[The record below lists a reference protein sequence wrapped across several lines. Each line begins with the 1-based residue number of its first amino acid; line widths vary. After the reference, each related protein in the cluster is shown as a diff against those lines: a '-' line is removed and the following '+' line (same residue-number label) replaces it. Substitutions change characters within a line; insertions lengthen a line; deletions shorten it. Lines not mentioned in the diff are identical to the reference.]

1 MKIEQLCVSY
11 GAQTVLADFSLSLPE
26 TGAVALMGPTGCGKT
41 TLLRVL
47 SGLLKPQS
55 GRVHGL
61 AGKRVAVLFQEDRL
75 LPWLSARDNVA
86 AVLEKGETA
95 RAEQALRD
103 VGLPESAF
111 DKRPA
116 ALSGGMRQRVALAR
130 LLAYGGDV
138 WLLDEPFKGLDADS
152 RAHVMQTVRRA
163 GQGKLIVLVTHEKAE
178 AQALSERIV
187 TLTGPP
193 LRLVEE
199 PDAGCPRER

>member
-1 MKIEQLCVSY
+1 MEHLCISY
-11 GAQTVLADFSLSLPE
+11 GSQAVLADFSLELPE

-47 SGLLKPQS
+47 AGLLQPQS
-55 GRVHGL
+55 GRVDGL
-61 AGKRVAVLFQEDRL
+61 TGKRVAVLFQEDRL
-75 LPWLSARDNVA
+75 LPWLTARENVA

-103 VGLPESAF
+103 AGLPESAF

-116 ALSGGMRQRVALAR
+116 ELSGGMRRRVALAR

-138 WLLDEPFKGLDADS
+138 WLLDEPFNGLDADS
-152 RAHVMQTVRRA
+152 RARVMQTVKRA

-178 AQALSERIV
+178 AQALSECIV
-187 TLTGPP
+187 TLAGPP
-193 LRLVEE
+193 LHLVQTEE
-199 PDAGCPRER
+199 AL

>member
-1 MKIEQLCVSY
+1 MEHLCISY
-11 GAQTVLADFSLSLPE
+11 GSQAVLADFSLELPE

-47 SGLLKPQS
+47 AGLLQPQS
-55 GRVHGL
+55 GRVEGL
-61 AGKRVAVLFQEDRL
+61 TGKRVAVLFQEDRL
-75 LPWLSARDNVA
+75 LPWLTARENVA

-103 VGLPESAF
+103 AGLPESAF

-116 ALSGGMRQRVALAR
+116 ELSGGMRRRVALAR

-152 RAHVMQTVRRA
+152 RARVMQTVKRA

-187 TLTGPP
+187 TLAGPP
-193 LRLVEE
+193 LRRVDGADN
-199 PDAGCPRER
+199 PA

>member
-1 MKIEQLCVSY
+1 MEHLCISY
-11 GAQTVLADFSLSLPE
+11 GSQAVLADFSLELPE

-47 SGLLKPQS
+47 AGLLQPQS
-55 GRVHGL
+55 GRVDGL
-61 AGKRVAVLFQEDRL
+61 TGKRVAVLFQEDRL
-75 LPWLSARDNVA
+75 LPWLTARENVA

-103 VGLPESAF
+103 VGLPENAF
-111 DKRPA
+111 GKRPA
-116 ALSGGMRQRVALAR
+116 ELSGGMRRRVALAR

-152 RAHVMQTVRRA
+152 RARVMQTVKRA

-178 AQALSERIV
+178 AQALSECIV
-187 TLTGPP
+187 TLAGPP
-193 LRLVEE
+193 LHLVQTEE
-199 PDAGCPRER
+199 AL

>member
-1 MKIEQLCVSY
+1 MEHLCVRY
-11 GAQTVLADFSLSLPE
+11 GEQVVLADFSLSLPE
-26 TGAVALMGPTGCGKT
+26 TGTVALMGPTGCGKT

-47 SGLLKPQS
+47 SGLLEPQS
-55 GRVHGL
+55 GRVRGL

-103 VGLPESAF
+103 VGLPENAF
-111 DKRPA
+111 GKRPA
-116 ALSGGMRQRVALAR
+116 ELSGGMRRRVALAR

-152 RAHVMQTVRRA
+152 RARVMQTIQRA
-163 GQGKLIVLVTHEKAE
+163 GQGKLMVLVTHEKAE

-187 TLTGPP
+187 TLAGPP
-193 LRLVEE
+193 LRRTDEIGG
-199 PDAGCPRER
+199 PT

>member
-1 MKIEQLCVSY
+1 MEHLCVRY
-11 GAQTVLADFSLSLPE
+11 GEQVVLADFSLSLPE
-26 TGAVALMGPTGCGKT
+26 TGTVALMGPTGCGKT

-47 SGLLKPQS
+47 SGLLEPQS
-55 GRVHGL
+55 GRVCGL

-95 RAEQALRD
+95 CAEQALRD
-103 VGLPESAF
+103 VGLPENAF
-111 DKRPA
+111 GKRPA
-116 ALSGGMRQRVALAR
+116 ELSGGMRRRVALAR

-152 RAHVMQTVRRA
+152 RARVMQTVKRA
-163 GQGKLIVLVTHEKAE
+163 GQGKLMVLVTHEKAE

-187 TLTGPP
+187 TLAGPP
-193 LRLVEE
+193 LRRTDEIGG
-199 PDAGCPRER
+199 PT

>member
-1 MKIEQLCVSY
+1 MEHLCVRY
-11 GAQTVLADFSLSLPE
+11 GEQMVLADFSLSLPE
-26 TGAVALMGPTGCGKT
+26 TGTVALMGPTGCGKT

-47 SGLLKPQS
+47 SGLLEPQS
-55 GRVHGL
+55 GRVCGL

-103 VGLPESAF
+103 VGLPENAF
-111 DKRPA
+111 GKRPA
-116 ALSGGMRQRVALAR
+116 ELSGGMRRRVALAR

-152 RAHVMQTVRRA
+152 RARVMQTIQRA
-163 GQGKLIVLVTHEKAE
+163 GQGKLMVLVTHEKAE

-187 TLTGPP
+187 TLAGPP
-193 LRLVEE
+193 LRRTDEIGG
-199 PDAGCPRER
+199 PT

>member
-1 MKIEQLCVSY
+1 MIEARDLTVTFGGRAVLREVDLTVPD
-11 GAQTVLADFSLSLPE
+11 GAHI
-26 TGAVALMGPTGCGKT
+26 ALMGPSGCGKT

-47 SGLLKPQS
+47 SGLLEPQS
-55 GRVHGL
+55 GRVCGL

-103 VGLPESAF
+103 VGLPENAF
-111 DKRPA
+111 GKRPA
-116 ALSGGMRQRVALAR
+116 ELSGGMRRRVALAR

-152 RAHVMQTVRRA
+152 RARVMQTVKRA
-163 GQGKLIVLVTHEKAE
+163 GQGKLMVLVTHEKAE

-187 TLTGPP
+187 TLAGPP
-193 LRLVEE
+193 LRRTDEIGG
-199 PDAGCPRER
+199 PT

>member
-1 MKIEQLCVSY
+1 MEHLCVRY
-11 GAQTVLADFSLSLPE
+11 GEQVVLADFSLSLPE
-26 TGAVALMGPTGCGKT
+26 TGTVALMGPTGCGKT

-47 SGLLKPQS
+47 SGLLEPQS
-55 GRVHGL
+55 GRVCGL

-86 AVLEKGETA
+86 AVREKGETA

-103 VGLPESAF
+103 VGLPENAF
-111 DKRPA
+111 GKRPA
-116 ALSGGMRQRVALAR
+116 ELSGGMRRRVALAR

-152 RAHVMQTVRRA
+152 RARVMQTVKRA

-187 TLTGPP
+187 TLAGPP
-193 LRLVEE
+193 LRRVDGADN
-199 PDAGCPRER
+199 PA

>member
-1 MKIEQLCVSY
+1 MEHLCVRY
-11 GAQTVLADFSLSLPE
+11 GEQVVLADFSLSLPE
-26 TGAVALMGPTGCGKT
+26 TGTVALMGPTGCGKT

-47 SGLLKPQS
+47 SGLLEPQS
-55 GRVHGL
+55 GRVCGL

-103 VGLPESAF
+103 VGLPENAF
-111 DKRPA
+111 GKRPA
-116 ALSGGMRQRVALAR
+116 ELSGGMRRRVALAR

-152 RAHVMQTVRRA
+152 RARVMQTVKRA
-163 GQGKLIVLVTHEKAE
+163 GQGKLMVLVTHEKAE

-187 TLTGPP
+187 TLAGPP
-193 LRLVEE
+193 LRRTDEIGG
-199 PDAGCPRER
+199 PT

>member
-1 MKIEQLCVSY
+1 MKIEHLCVRY
-11 GAQTVLADFSLSLPE
+11 GEQVVLADFSLSLPE
-26 TGAVALMGPTGCGKT
+26 TGTVALMGPTGCGKT

-47 SGLLKPQS
+47 SGLLEPQS
-55 GRVHGL
+55 GRVCGL

-103 VGLPESAF
+103 VGLPENAF
-111 DKRPA
+111 GKRPA
-116 ALSGGMRQRVALAR
+116 ELSGGMRRRVALAR

-152 RAHVMQTVRRA
+152 RARVMQTVKRA
-163 GQGKLIVLVTHEKAE
+163 GQGKLMVLVTHEKAE

-187 TLTGPP
+187 TLAGPP
-193 LRLVEE
+193 LRRTDEIGG
-199 PDAGCPRER
+199 PT

>member
-1 MKIEQLCVSY
+1 MEHLCISY
-11 GAQTVLADFSLSLPE
+11 GSQAVLADFSLELPE

-47 SGLLKPQS
+47 AGLLQPQS
-55 GRVHGL
+55 GRVDGL
-61 AGKRVAVLFQEDRL
+61 TGKRVAVLFQEDRL
-75 LPWLSARDNVA
+75 LPWLTARENVA

-103 VGLPESAF
+103 AGLPESAF

-116 ALSGGMRQRVALAR
+116 ELSGGMRRRVALAR

-152 RAHVMQTVRRA
+152 RARVMQTVKRA

-178 AQALSERIV
+178 AQALSECIV
-187 TLTGPP
+187 TLAGPP
-193 LRLVEE
+193 LHLVQTEE
-199 PDAGCPRER
+199 AL

>member
-1 MKIEQLCVSY
+1 MEHLCVRY
-11 GAQTVLADFSLSLPE
+11 GEQVVLADFSLSLPE
-26 TGAVALMGPTGCGKT
+26 TGTVALMGPTGCGKT

-47 SGLLKPQS
+47 SGLLEPQS
-55 GRVHGL
+55 GRVCGL

-103 VGLPESAF
+103 VGLPENAF
-111 DKRPA
+111 GKRPA
-116 ALSGGMRQRVALAR
+116 ELSGGMRRRVALAR

-152 RAHVMQTVRRA
+152 RARVMQTVKRA

-187 TLTGPP
+187 TLAGPP
-193 LRLVEE
+193 LRRVDGADN
-199 PDAGCPRER
+199 PA